1 MASIANGLAAYNPG
15 TFLPITAT
23 FFMFFLYVR
32 LTSLNFY
39 TVY

>member
-23 FFMFFLYVR
+23 FFHVLYLCNV
-32 LTSLNFY
+32 LYL
-39 TVY
+39 